1 MLKTNSYFDGNVA
14 SIGLQTSSL
23 PATVGVMN
31 IGEYT
36 FDTNQHE
43 VMTVV
48 SGHLKVKLPNSN
60 EWVNFKDGD
69 SFEVPANASFD
80 LQIPVQT
87 AYFCTYQDK

>member
-14 SIGLQTSSL
+14 SIALQTDTL

-31 IGEYT
+31 IGDYT

-43 VMTVV
+43 VMTVI

-60 EWVNFKDGD
+60 EWVNFRNGE
-69 SFEVPANASFD
+69 SFEVAAGASFD
-80 LQIPVQT
+80 LQVPTQT
-87 AYFCTYQDK
+87 AYLCTYEDK

>member
-43 VMTVV
+43 VMTVI
-48 SGHLKVKLPNSN
+48 SGHLKVKLPNSG
-60 EWVNFKDGD
+60 EWVDFRDGE
-69 SFEVPANASFD
+69 SFEVASGTSFD
-80 LQIPVQT
+80 LQVPIQT
-87 AYFCTYQDK
+87 AYLCTYEDK